1 VKSLSIELPE
11 AHILAAQ
18 MNKLIGK
25 TIQAYQLQN
34 CQNLQKLGCVNRDAS
49 AFNALVG
56 SEIASINSRGN
67 VVLVKLSNGW
77 HLVLAPE
84 YGGKIQYYQNQ
95 NSLPSKFHLKLTFQ
109 DGTALTVSLTGLGCI
124 QAVAQE
130 DLGNNYLYKRD
141 FSEVL
146 SPLDTKNFT
155 QEPFIAKLAEKNQ
168 NVKAALVGKTAVLV
182 GLSNSA
188 FQDIIYRAK
197 IHPKRNTASLSSQ
210 EKTAL
215 YNAINA
221 VIQERLRAGGKNQFT
236 DLYGRQGGYVPLMG
250 SNMKDQNC
258 PSCNSKIEK
267 INHGGGQ
274 VYLCTKCQK

>member
-1 VKSLSIELPE
+1 MSIELPE
-11 AHILAAQ
+11 AHILASQ
-18 MNKLIGK
+18 MNKELIGK
-25 TIQAYQLQN
+25 TIQAYELQN

-56 SEIASINSRGN
+56 SEITSINSRGN

-77 HLVLAPE
+77 NLVLAPE
-84 YGGKIQYYQNQ
+84 YGGKIQYGQSQ

-141 FSEVL
+141 FSEVP

-155 QEPFIAKLAEKNQ
+155 QETFLAKLAKNQ

-188 FQDIIYRAK
+188 FQDVIFRAK
-197 IHPKRNTASLSSQ
+197 IHPKRNTASLSKQ

-221 VIQERLRAGGKNQFT
+221 VIQERLKAGGKNQFT
-236 DLYGRQGGYVPLMG
+236 DLYGRQGGYMPLMG
-250 SNMKDQNC
+250 STMKDQNC
-258 PSCNSKIEK
+258 PNCNSKIEK

-274 VYLCTKCQK
+274 VYLCAKCQK